1 MIDEWTIPN
10 GNQSKLIFMGVASID
25 PAVAALLSD
34 ETPYDFN
41 SAIID
46 DSVINGMVNQTNI
59 YVTQKLLDRSD
70 ITPYS

>member
-1 MIDEWTIPN
+1 
-10 GNQSKLIFMGVASID
+10 MGVASID